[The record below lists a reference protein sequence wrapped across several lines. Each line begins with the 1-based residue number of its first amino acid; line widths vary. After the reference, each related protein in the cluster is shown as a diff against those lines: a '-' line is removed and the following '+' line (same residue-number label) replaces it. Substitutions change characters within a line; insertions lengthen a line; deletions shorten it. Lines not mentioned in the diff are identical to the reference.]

1 MISEKF
7 NLNVIRNLENAE
19 IVLLCK
25 LANLSGIVASTE

>member
-7 NLNVIRNLENAE
+7 NLKVIRILENAE
-19 IVLLCK
+19 IVLCK